1 MSLDLYIKTST
12 PVIKRGTGVYVREDG
27 KTKELKTMA
36 EVKERFPDAE
46 ANGIVMP
53 DAESQEDIQIFK
65 DLIKKKQLWN
75 IVESLPQY
83 TSFVEKC
90 GKFGRQGENLYFCTL

>member
-36 EVKERFPDAE
+36 EVKERFPDAD
-46 ANGIVMP
+46 M
-53 DAESQEDIQIFK
+53 SR
-65 DLIKKKQLWN
+65 IKVFELKNRL
-75 IVESLPQY
+75 L
-83 TSFVEKC
+83 
-90 GKFGRQGENLYFCTL
+90 